1 MDRLNASRTLSDT
14 VKAPG
19 YVPSEHG
26 TGIVHIGLGAFV
38 RAHLAA
44 YTDAALA
51 ASGGDW
57 RIVGVSLRSTAPVE
71 ELEPQDGLYT
81 LIERGAAG
89 TEARVIGAL
98 SGALSGAT
106 QRAEILAAMTAPA
119 TRIVSLTVTEK
130 GYGVD
135 RATGGADPSFP
146 AVAEDLESPT
156 APGGVLGLIVRA
168 LELRRTGGVAPFTVL
183 CCDNLP
189 ENGAFLRAGVLDFA
203 RRLDPDLADWIAQ
216 SVAFPSTMVDRITP
230 ARTDRTLADAA
241 ALTGFTDAAAIE
253 TEPFTQWVI
262 EDRFPTGR
270 PDWDVA
276 GAIFVEDVAP
286 YEHMKLRMLN
296 GTHSMLA
303 YAGFLSGHRYV
314 RDTMAD
320 PAMRRLIERHLA
332 AAAATLAPLPGID
345 FTAYA
350 DELCARFI
358 NPEIAHETYQI
369 AMDGTQKLPQRILR
383 PAMDAAS
390 AGQSLR
396 PFAFATAAWMRYT
409 LGRKDDGTDYA
420 LRDPLE
426 EEIQTRLDGLTDAA
440 EIVSALCGL
449 PGLFPEKLLENPD
462 WNASVT
468 EILAGFLQNGAAPAI
483 EAEADMTGA

>member
-1 MDRLNASRTLSDT
+1 MDRLNASRTLSDK

-19 YVPSEHG
+19 YTPAEHG
-26 TGIVHIGLGAFV
+26 TGIVHLGLGAFL

-81 LIERGAAG
+81 LIERGPAG
-89 TEARVIGAL
+89 TNARVIGAL
-98 SGALSGAT
+98 SGALSGAN
-106 QRAEILAAMTAPA
+106 QRAEILEAMADPA

-130 GYGVD
+130 GYGID

-146 AVAEDLESPT
+146 AVAEDLANPI

-168 LELRRTGGVAPFTVL
+168 LELRRAAGIAPFTVL

-189 ENGAFLRAGVLDFA
+189 ENGAFLQAGVVDFA
-203 RRLDPDLADWIAQ
+203 KRRDPDLADWIAQ

-230 ARTDRTLADAA
+230 ARTDRTLADAT
-241 ALTGFTDAAAIE
+241 ALTGFADAAAIE

-262 EDRFPTGR
+262 EDRFPSGR

-320 PAMRRLIERHLA
+320 PAMRRLIKRHLA
-332 AAAATLAPLPGID
+332 AAAATLTPLPGID
-345 FTAYA
+345 FSTYA
-350 DELCARFI
+350 EELCARFT
-358 NPEIAHETYQI
+358 NLEIAHETYQI

-383 PAMDAAS
+383 PALDAHAE
-390 AGQSLR
+390 GQSLR
-396 PFAFATAAWMRYT
+396 PFAFATAAWMRYC
-409 LGRKDDGTDYA
+409 LGRKDDGTTYA
-420 LRDPLE
+420 LRDPMEGEISSRLE
-426 EEIQTRLDGLTDAA
+426 GLTDDVG
-440 EIVSALCGL
+440 IVEALCEL
-449 PGLFPEKLLENPD
+449 PGLFPDALLAIPG
-462 WNASVT
+462 WKAAVT
-468 EILAGFLQNGAAPAI
+468 EILAGFLQNGDVAAI
-483 EAEADMTGA
+483 RSEAETAEA